1 MRSILAAIV
10 MSFSAIG
17 LAQAD
22 DVSGKGTGADQKE
35 ACKAA
40 QTQARGTTRKGIN
53 FEECQCTQ
61 ADGKYS
67 CTVKGATR

>member
-1 MRSILAAIV
+1 MRSILVACAIV
-10 MSFSAIG
+10 FASVS

-22 DVSGKGTGADQKE
+22 DVFGKGTGPDQKE

-40 QTQARGTTRKGIN
+40 QKDARAATRKNIT
-53 FEECQCTQ
+53 FDDCQCTQ

-67 CTVKGATR
+67 CTVKGAAR

>member
-1 MRSILAAIV
+1 MRSILVAFVLSLCAI
-10 MSFSAIG
+10 S

-61 ADGKYS
+61 ADGKFQ

>member
-1 MRSILAAIV
+1 MRSILIAFVIALSTV
-10 MSFSAIG
+10 N

-22 DVSGKGTGADQKE
+22 EVQGKGTGPDQKS

-40 QTQARGTTRKGIN
+40 QTQARGTSRKGID
-53 FEECQCTQ
+53 FQDCQCSQ
-61 ADGKYS
+61 ADGKFM